1 MRGSFAKNPV
11 FNNQIKKIWNLKCQ
25 HHIFYLVKEENYETH
40 GNVNIWNC
48 RKVITISVDFSAYM
62 AHIMECEEAQHT
74 QMRNQY
80 MYLYNKNLYIFAN
93 KMECGHTYF
102 KHVNRKCV
110 VCNTIEKWTLNWSI
124 DNSCK
129 HFIKHCLKLV
139 ESHRRYCFPIWTNKL
154 NKILQHPY
162 KSLNL
167 SQNVGKRL
175 SQKKICI
182 KLNRQINN

>member
-48 RKVITISVDFSAYM
+48 RKLSDYHIKQQSVDFSAYM

-102 KHVNRKCV
+102 KHVYRKCV
-110 VCNTIEKWTLNWSI
+110 VCTLEKWTLNWSI

-129 HFIKHCLKLV
+129 HFIKHCFKLV
-139 ESHRRYCFPIWTNKL
+139 ESHRRFCFPHLDKQTQQNTAAS
-154 NKILQHPY
+154 LQ
-162 KSLNL
+162 KS
-167 SQNVGKRL
+167 QPFTK
-175 SQKKICI
+175 CW
-182 KLNRQINN
+182 

>member
-1 MRGSFAKNPV
+1 MPTSYILFGKRRKLWDTR
-11 FNNQIKKIWNLKCQ
+11 KRENLKLSKSDY
-25 HHIFYLVKEENYETH
+25 HIKQQ
-40 GNVNIWNC
+40 
-48 RKVITISVDFSAYM
+48 SVDFSAYM

-102 KHVNRKCV
+102 KHVYRKCV
-110 VCNTIEKWTLNWSI
+110 VCNTLEKWTLNWSI

-139 ESHRRYCFPIWTNKL
+139 ESHRRYCFPHLDKQTQQNTAAS
-154 NKILQHPY
+154 LQ
-162 KSLNL
+162 KS
-167 SQNVGKRL
+167 QPFTK
-175 SQKKICI
+175 CW
-182 KLNRQINN
+182 